1 MILLKNYSF
10 RILGLCSLFLLMHQG
25 NIAYGQTDTLFW
37 FVAPDAVVGLGEA
50 PVTLHL
56 SAGPAGAQVVVD
68 QPANSTN
75 FPAITLTVPPNSVLV
90 HDLTSRLSQLENQP
104 PNIVQPYGLRIRSN
118 QPVGVLYEIKS
129 PLNAASFTLK
139 GKTALGTRFFVGGQG
154 TPFALGAWVNDTTF
168 APGSAK
174 SRFDVVATQDST
186 LVTVT
191 PRNPLIGHP
200 ANVPFQRLLM
210 RGQTLAYVASGA
222 GGLQKVT
229 GSRIVSDKP
238 IAVTYSDDAVYD
250 PAYGTC
256 RDMIGDQLVPVQSVG
271 QDYIVGRGILSNG
284 PTSMPD
290 RYYVTSTDTGTV
302 LRINGLTLH
311 TFSSAGET
319 YLLNVN
325 NPSEIIET
333 TKPVYVFH
341 VTGMGC
347 EIGGALLPRINC
359 TGSRQ
364 ALFHRHAGDSLF
376 LLAIVENGGQG
387 LFTLNGNASLLT
399 ASDFAPLPGNQWWVA
414 RKNIGP
420 LLPASG
426 TMSLLNSQFNFHAGI
441 IAGSPEGDPQ
451 TLNNAIRYAYFS
463 DYGLSSN
470 RDLYDT
476 LCRGEAVFIGNRRYD
491 TTGIYIIRYSS
502 TRLCD
507 STVTLY
513 LTVYPKDT
521 FNLTPVPVQAC
532 GSYRLNGRNVTV
544 SGLYTDSLRNRWGCD
559 SLSRIQLTINTLYN
573 QQLQRT
579 VCDSFYFDGRWI
591 RQSGSYR
598 DTLVSLQGCD
608 SIVRL
613 QLTVGSSYAAS
624 EQINHCG
631 PYRWRGMLYSQSGTY
646 TRIIPGPAGCDSLL
660 ELQLT
665 VRPVPNATLPGPLEH
680 CLDDGPITLD
690 QGQPAGGIYWGDG
703 VRGNSFEPSA
713 KRDYEIRYRVTNESG
728 CSDTAVLRI
737 RVHDECNAYLY
748 LPDAFIPGDATRPE
762 NRKFSMVAYNIV
774 KVDVKVFDRYGQV
787 VFESQDPNFGWDGT
801 RGGGQ
806 APSGTYTY
814 LLSYVDA
821 AGKRGLRSGLLHL
834 VR

>member
-1 MILLKNYSF
+1 ML
-10 RILGLCSLFLLMHQG
+10 QG
-25 NIAYGQTDTLFW
+25 NIAFGQTDTLFW
-37 FVAPDAVVGLGEA
+37 FVAPDAVVGLGES
-50 PVTLHL
+50 PVSLHL

-68 QPANSTN
+68 QPANSAN
-75 FPAITLTVPPNSVLV
+75 FPTINLTIPPNSVLV
-90 HDLTSRLSQLENQP
+90 HDLTSRLGQLENHP

-129 PLNAASFTLK
+129 PFNAASFTLK

-154 TPFALGAWVNDTTF
+154 TPFALGAWINDTTL
-168 APGSAK
+168 APGTAK

-200 ANVPFQRLLM
+200 ANVAFQRLLM

-284 PTSMPD
+284 PAPMPD

-302 LRINGLTLH
+302 LRINGLTIH
-311 TFSSAGET
+311 TFNTAGET

-325 NPSEIIET
+325 NPSEYIET

-364 ALFHRHAGDSLF
+364 ALFHRYAGDSLY

-387 LFTLNGNASLLT
+387 FFTLNGNASLLT
-399 ASDFAPLPGNQWWVA
+399 AADFAPLPGNQWWVA

-451 TLNNAIRYAYFS
+451 ASNNAMRYAYFS

-491 TTGIYIIRYSS
+491 TTGTYIIRYSS

-521 FNLTPVPVQAC
+521 FNLSPVPVQAC

-544 SGLYTDSLRNRWGCD
+544 SGQYTDSLLNRWGCD

-573 QQLQRT
+573 QQIQRT

-631 PYRWRGMLYSQSGTY
+631 PYRWRGTVYSQTGTY
-646 TRIIPGPAGCDSLL
+646 TRVIPGPAGCDSLL

-665 VRPVPNATLPGPLEH
+665 VRPVPAATLPGPLEH
-680 CLDDGPITLD
+680 CLDNGPILLD

-713 KRDYEIRYRVTNESG
+713 KRDYEIRYRVVNEFG

-748 LPDAFIPGDATRPE
+748 LPDAFIPEDPTRPE

-774 KVDVKVFDRYGQV
+774 KVDIKVFDRYGQV
-787 VFESQDPNFGWDGT
+787 VFESTDPNFGWDGT
-801 RGGGQ
+801 QGGDQ

-814 LLSYVDA
+814 LLNYTDA

>member
-1 MILLKNYSF
+1 MIFLKKYSF
-10 RILGLCSLFLLMHQG
+10 RILGLCSLFLLIHQG

-75 FPAITLTVPPNSVLV
+75 FPAITLTVPPDSVLV
-90 HDLTSRLSQLENQP
+90 YDLTSRLGQLENQP

-200 ANVPFQRLLM
+200 ANIPFQRLLM

-284 PTSMPD
+284 PASMPD

-376 LLAIVENGGQG
+376 LL
-387 LFTLNGNASLLT
+387 
-399 ASDFAPLPGNQWWVA
+399 
-414 RKNIGP
+414 
-420 LLPASG
+420 
-426 TMSLLNSQFNFHAGI
+426 
-441 IAGSPEGDPQ
+441 
-451 TLNNAIRYAYFS
+451 
-463 DYGLSSN
+463 
-470 RDLYDT
+470 
-476 LCRGEAVFIGNRRYD
+476 
-491 TTGIYIIRYSS
+491 
-502 TRLCD
+502 
-507 STVTLY
+507 
-513 LTVYPKDT
+513 
-521 FNLTPVPVQAC
+521 
-532 GSYRLNGRNVTV
+532 
-544 SGLYTDSLRNRWGCD
+544 
-559 SLSRIQLTINTLYN
+559 
-573 QQLQRT
+573 
-579 VCDSFYFDGRWI
+579 
-591 RQSGSYR
+591 
-598 DTLVSLQGCD
+598 
-608 SIVRL
+608 
-613 QLTVGSSYAAS
+613 
-624 EQINHCG
+624 
-631 PYRWRGMLYSQSGTY
+631 
-646 TRIIPGPAGCDSLL
+646 
-660 ELQLT
+660 
-665 VRPVPNATLPGPLEH
+665 
-680 CLDDGPITLD
+680 
-690 QGQPAGGIYWGDG
+690 
-703 VRGNSFEPSA
+703 
-713 KRDYEIRYRVTNESG
+713 
-728 CSDTAVLRI
+728 
-737 RVHDECNAYLY
+737 
-748 LPDAFIPGDATRPE
+748 
-762 NRKFSMVAYNIV
+762 
-774 KVDVKVFDRYGQV
+774 
-787 VFESQDPNFGWDGT
+787 
-801 RGGGQ
+801 
-806 APSGTYTY
+806 
-814 LLSYVDA
+814 
-821 AGKRGLRSGLLHL
+821 
-834 VR
+834 

>member
-1 MILLKNYSF
+1 M
-10 RILGLCSLFLLMHQG
+10 LGLCSLFLLMYQG
-25 NIAYGQTDTLFW
+25 NIAFGQTDTLFW
-37 FVAPDAVVGLGEA
+37 FVAPDAVVGLGES
-50 PVTLHL
+50 PVALHL

-90 HDLTSRLSQLENQP
+90 HDLTSRLGQLENQP
-104 PNIVQPYGLRIRSN
+104 PNIVQPFGLRIRSN
-118 QPVGVLYEIKS
+118 HPVGVLYEIKS

-154 TPFALGAWVNDTTF
+154 TPFALGAWVNDTTL
-168 APGSAK
+168 APGNAK

-210 RGQTLAYVASGA
+210 RGQTLAYVASGV

-284 PTSMPD
+284 PGSMPD
-290 RYYVTSTDTGTV
+290 RYYVTSTDTGTA

-325 NPSEIIET
+325 NPSETIET

-387 LFTLNGNASLLT
+387 LFTLNGNTSLLT
-399 ASDFAPLPGNQWWVA
+399 AADFAPLPGNQWWVA

-451 TLNNAIRYAYFS
+451 TSNNAIRYAYFS

-491 TTGIYIIRYSS
+491 TTGIYIIRYST

-521 FNLTPVPVQAC
+521 FNLTAVPVQAC
-532 GSYRLNGRNVTV
+532 GYYRLNGRNVTV

-573 QQLQRT
+573 QQIQRT

-624 EQINHCG
+624 EQINNCG

-646 TRIIPGPAGCDSLL
+646 TRVIPGPAGCDSLL

-665 VRPVPNATLPGPLEH
+665 VRPVPDATLPGPLEH

-703 VRGNSFEPSA
+703 VRGNSFEPNA
-713 KRDYEIRYRVTNESG
+713 KRDYEIRYRVTNEFG

-748 LPDAFIPGDATRPE
+748 LPDAFIPDDPTRPE
-762 NRKFSMVAYNIV
+762 NRKFSMLAYNIV

-801 RGGGQ
+801 GGGGQ

-821 AGKRGLRSGLLHL
+821 AGKSGLRSGLLHL